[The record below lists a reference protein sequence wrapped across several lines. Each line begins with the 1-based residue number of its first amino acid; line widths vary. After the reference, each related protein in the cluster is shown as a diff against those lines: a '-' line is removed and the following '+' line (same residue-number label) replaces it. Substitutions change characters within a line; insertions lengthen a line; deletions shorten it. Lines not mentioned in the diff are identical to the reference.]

1 MKSFW
6 FNETV
11 AEEDSRFGEVG
22 IERENSGDWGQQV
35 GNASVGF

>member
-11 AEEDSRFGEVG
+11 AEEDFRFGEIG
-22 IERENSGDWGQQV
+22 IEWENSGDWGQQV
-35 GNASVGF
+35 ENVSVRF